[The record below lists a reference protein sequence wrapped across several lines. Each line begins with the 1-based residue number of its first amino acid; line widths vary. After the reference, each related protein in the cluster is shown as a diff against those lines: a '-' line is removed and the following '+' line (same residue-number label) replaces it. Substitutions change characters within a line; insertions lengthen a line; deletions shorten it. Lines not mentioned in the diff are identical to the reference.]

1 MTTACIS
8 STSMAISAAKLGANR
23 D

>member
-1 MTTACIS
+1 
-8 STSMAISAAKLGANR
+8 MAISAAKLGANR